1 MISVLNYTTHMELDT
16 LNYIIETYE
25 DTIDRL
31 IMTGIGNKTEYNSV
45 VTEKMISTVIFRMNQ
60 LKSKRLNLLKY

>member
-1 MISVLNYTTHMELDT
+1 MELDT

-31 IMTGIGNKTEYNSV
+31 ILTGIGNITEFDTV
-45 VTEKMISTVIFRMNQ
+45 VTERLINNIIERMNT
-60 LKSKRLNLLKY
+60 LKGRRMHLLKY

>member
-1 MISVLNYTTHMELDT
+1 MELDT

-31 IMTGIGNKTEYNSV
+31 IKVGIGNETEYNSV
-45 VTEKMISTVIFRMNQ
+45 VTETMLSTVIYRMNQ
-60 LKSKRLNLLKY
+60 LKSKRLHLLKY

>member
-1 MISVLNYTTHMELDT
+1 MELDT

-31 IMTGIGNKTEYNSV
+31 VKTGIGNKTEFRTV
-45 VTEKMISTVIFRMNQ
+45 VTEDLLDALRDRMTT
-60 LKSKRLNLLKY
+60 LKVKRLNLVSSSNK

>member
-1 MISVLNYTTHMELDT
+1 MELDT

-31 IMTGIGNKTEYNSV
+31 VKVGIGNKTEYNSV
-45 VTEKMISTVIFRMNQ
+45 VTEKMLSTIISRMNQ
-60 LKSKRLNLLKY
+60 LKSRRLHLLKY